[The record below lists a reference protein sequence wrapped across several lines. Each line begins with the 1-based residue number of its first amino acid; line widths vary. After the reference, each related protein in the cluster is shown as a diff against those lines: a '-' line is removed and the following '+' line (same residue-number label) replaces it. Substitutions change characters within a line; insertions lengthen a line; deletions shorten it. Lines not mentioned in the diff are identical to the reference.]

1 MVAARPETQI
11 ARLVARGMGEAD
23 ARARLAAQL
32 PLEDKVER
40 ADVVLDNEGT
50 IASLEE
56 QVERLWVDL
65 RTRAEAAS

>member
-1 MVAARPETQI
+1 ME
-11 ARLVARGMGEAD
+11 EAD

-32 PLEDKVER
+32 PLVEKVER

-50 IASLEE
+50 LEQLEE

-65 RTRAEAAS
+65 RTRAVGGS